1 MHFLWDPNPKTLLL
15 MWVKVG
21 HSETR
26 NVEKMTLM
34 DTLVVGCIEF
44 LYFVFIKIKKSLWP

>member
-1 MHFLWDPNPKTLLL
+1 